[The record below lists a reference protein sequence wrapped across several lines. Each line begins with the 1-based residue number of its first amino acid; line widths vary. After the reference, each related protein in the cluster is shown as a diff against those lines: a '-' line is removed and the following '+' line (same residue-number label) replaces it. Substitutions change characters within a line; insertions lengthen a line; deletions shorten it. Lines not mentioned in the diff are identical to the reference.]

1 MRRIITNPAEIAEF
15 DKHVTWEPIDTTNVK
30 EPEVNTS
37 DLRLLKTR
45 QIYLGRI

>member
-1 MRRIITNPAEIAEF
+1 MRLIFDPAEIAEF
-15 DKHVTWEPIDTTNVK
+15 DKHVTWEPIDTNTVK
-30 EPEVNTS
+30 EPEVTTS

>member
-1 MRRIITNPAEIAEF
+1 MRRLIVDPKEIAEF
-15 DKHVTWEPIDTTNVK
+15 DKLGIWEPVDTNTVK
-30 EPEVNTS
+30 EPEVTTS